1 MVKSKSGER
10 TLLASVA
17 LSSPGPL
24 VVGIA
29 LFFGRSSTQVAD
41 FIRRTSELVAIIVS
55 WVVYRIIHKSSEPD
69 EEYKAKLERN
79 ANLSVG
85 LAMCLSG
92 VALMFIAIFSSN
104 EEKGNVIPGLVIAIL
119 GVIAN
124 FIFWLRYSKLN
135 RENYDAILQVQS
147 KLYLAKFIVD
157 ACVTITLLFIAIAPT
172 APVTPYVDLL
182 GSIIVSIYLIING
195 IGTIKNAKSK

>member
-24 VVGIA
+24 VVGVA
-29 LFFGRSSTQVAD
+29 LYFGRSSTQIAD

-55 WVVYRIIHKSSEPD
+55 WAVYRIIHKSSEPD

-85 LAMCLSG
+85 AAMCLSG
-92 VALMFIAIFSSN
+92 IALMFIAIFSSKG
-104 EEKGNVIPGLVIAIL
+104 EKGNVIPGLVIAIL
-119 GVIAN
+119 GVITN
-124 FIFWLRYSKLN
+124 SIFWLRYSKLN
-135 RENYDAILQVQS
+135 RENHDAILAVQS
-147 KLYLAKFIVD
+147 KLYLAKSIVD
-157 ACVTITLLFIAIAPT
+157 TCVTISLSFIAIAPT
-172 APVTPYVDLL
+172 APMTPYVDLF

-195 IGTIKNAKSK
+195 ITTIKKSKI